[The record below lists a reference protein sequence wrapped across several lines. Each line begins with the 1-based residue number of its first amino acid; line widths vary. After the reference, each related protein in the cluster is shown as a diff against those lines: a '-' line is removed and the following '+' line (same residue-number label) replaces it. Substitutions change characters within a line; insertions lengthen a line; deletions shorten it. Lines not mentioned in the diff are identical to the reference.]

1 MSENEL
7 TTLLRN
13 LEPTRAGV
21 EVAGVKVT
29 VDKTDTWETVGMI
42 LVLVL
47 AVYAGIKLINKIF
60 NKWK

>member
-1 MSENEL
+1 MTEPKLPFDPN
-7 TTLLRN
+7 N
-13 LEPTRAGV
+13 LPPTKAGV

-29 VDKTDTWETVGMI
+29 VDKNDTLETIGMI

-47 AVYAGIKLINKIF
+47 AVYAGVKLINKIF

>member
-1 MSENEL
+1 MAGLKNIDFN
-7 TTLLRN
+7 N
-13 LEPTRAGV
+13 LPPTGAGV

-29 VDKTDTWETVGMI
+29 VDKNDTWETVGMV

>member
-1 MSENEL
+1 MPAPGNIDFN
-7 TTLLRN
+7 N
-13 LEPTRAGV
+13 LPPTGAGV

-29 VDKTDTWETVGMI
+29 VDKNDTWETIGMI

-60 NKWK
+60 DKWK

>member
-1 MSENEL
+1 MPVLDNFNFNDL
-7 TTLLRN
+7 P
-13 LEPTRAGV
+13 PTGAGV

-29 VDKTDTWETVGMI
+29 VDKTDTWETVGMV

>member
-7 TTLLRN
+7 NTLLKN
-13 LEPTRAGV
+13 LEPTGAGV

-29 VDKTDTWETVGMI
+29 VDKNDTWETVGMV

-47 AVYAGIKLINKIF
+47 AVYSGIKLINKIF

>member
-13 LEPTRAGV
+13 LEPTNAGV

-29 VDKTDTWETVGMI
+29 VDKTDTWETIGMI